1 MQEIMKPRKL
11 LRNILFSN
19 QKSGVSGVLGDF
31 EPLVLLQKVKSFCE
45 GVLYSVNLQAVNL
58 HLY

>member
-1 MQEIMKPRKL
+1 MKTRKL

>member
-1 MQEIMKPRKL
+1 MKTRKL

-31 EPLVLLQKVKSFCE
+31 EPLVLFLKVKSFYE
-45 GVLYSVNLQAVNL
+45 GVLHSVNFQAVNL